1 MVADE
6 EGSNPN
12 DGANSNDSGMIVHET
27 SNEYADRD
35 KSIIHIC
42 PSDNAAANV
51 DLVAF
56 HGRGHAL
63 GTGVTIDMAGNIN
76 TPGNIHSGTTS
87 FTSDSD
93 APLSLGGWA
102 EVDYLVSP
110 GHGHLHDFKQLEDI
124 KIYLNNLSMV
134 VPEDKKLVLTEINNK
149 LQEILQRYQ

>member
-1 MVADE
+1 MGSDE
-6 EGSNPN
+6 DAGNLNYGTS
-12 DGANSNDSGMIVHET
+12 SNDSGHILHET
-27 SNEYADRD
+27 SNEYDDRD

-93 APLSLGGWA
+93 NPLDLGG
-102 EVDYLVSP
+102 
-110 GHGHLHDFKQLEDI
+110 
-124 KIYLNNLSMV
+124 
-134 VPEDKKLVLTEINNK
+134 
-149 LQEILQRYQ
+149 